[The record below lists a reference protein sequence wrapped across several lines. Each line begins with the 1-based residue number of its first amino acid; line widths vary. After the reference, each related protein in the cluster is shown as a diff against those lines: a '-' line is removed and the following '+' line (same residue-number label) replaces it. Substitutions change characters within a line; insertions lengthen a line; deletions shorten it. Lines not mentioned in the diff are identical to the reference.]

1 MIVFLEENLFYI
13 LVGII
18 TVMVFMLIARGIS
31 NAIKEYRIADAVFI
45 FAASIAS
52 VILLMMA
59 FSFRY
64 HAIIKI

>member
-13 LVGII
+13 LIGII
-18 TVMVFMLIARGIS
+18 VFMVFTLIVNGIS

-45 FAASIAS
+45 FTASVTS

-64 HAIIKI
+64 HTVIKI